1 MFFALLMFKFKC
13 LPTKCVLLAF
23 DTTRKKFELTF
34 YFPGSRC
41 RSWHLTHCSSTCLFI
56 RITSSLSSKWS
67 SSTCRLS
74 LYLLIRITSHHNDPH
89 QLTCYPCTCSLPTI
103 SWLCQPLKHLALN
116 LCPDLLR
123 HRIFLYI
130 KSLCRDIRH
139 KVFIVVVFDIQFYL
153 LLSFTSNF
161 SLLWSLTSLV
171 FLPKNSDFGLVQ
183 LIEKLF
189 LLSNWASIEI

>member
-1 MFFALLMFKFKC
+1 MVDFGVGTLLIAHQ
-13 LPTKCVLLAF
+13 LA
-23 DTTRKKFELTF
+23 
-34 YFPGSRC
+34 
-41 RSWHLTHCSSTCLFI
+41 CSSELHHRCHQKDPHQLACYPYTC
-56 RITSSLSSKWS
+56 SSELH
-67 SSTCRLS
+67 LIIMI
-74 LYLLIRITSHHNDPH
+74 LINLLVIPLVFVHQNDPH

-161 SLLWSLTSLV
+161 SLL
-171 FLPKNSDFGLVQ
+171 
-183 LIEKLF
+183 
-189 LLSNWASIEI
+189 